1 MFHYS
6 ETFDIV
12 KIERDLKIPLKAGLC
27 MNYID
32 MLVIF
37 AGLLIVSAIL
47 FLIVKAVFDMRKK
60 PMPMDFMEGREFEHF
75 CAELLEQ
82 KGFISVEV
90 TRQSRDY
97 GVDILAEKDGITY
110 AIQCKCYSEPVGIK
124 AVQEAYAGR
133 DFYDCM
139 VGVVLTNQYF
149 TAPAVEVSKK
159 LKILLWDR
167 GYIERMME
175 EDTFR

>member
-1 MFHYS
+1 
-6 ETFDIV
+6 
-12 KIERDLKIPLKAGLC
+12 
-27 MNYID
+27 
-32 MLVIF
+32 
-37 AGLLIVSAIL
+37 
-47 FLIVKAVFDMRKK
+47 
-60 PMPMDFMEGREFEHF
+60 MEGREFEHF